1 MCLFD
6 GRDQVVYS
14 LDGGGAAR
22 HDDFPRLGFEL
33 AEEMADGSS
42 ARTTKASSPSFDKS
56 LPRMISLP
64 ITRPSKA
71 S

>member
-1 MCLFD
+1 
-6 GRDQVVYS
+6 

-22 HDDFPRLGFEL
+22 HGDFPRLGFEL
-33 AEEMADGSS
+33 AEEPIALDGGWIERED
-42 ARTTKASSPSFDKS
+42 ATKVSSPSFDKS